1 MKWLWLCPLS
11 CKTCIHVP
19 GLCESGQ
26 KEEWKQE
33 DSSMVKRLHC
43 ELPRE
48 EWRYC
53 MSGVFTSFW
62 LTSCHQWPH
71 WTKQKQN
78 THCSHSKLLSH
89 NAQGHR
95 VGGHGSIFKQ
105 WDNRDTET
113 LLWQS
118 VTSSLRPKDAVVLAG
133 VQEAGCRCL
142 LVATVL
148 LIVKWKTHSQQSH
161 GYTRLNSIFSTHL
174 HERMQD
180 ELITKDCTT
189 LLHILNCLSLT
200 QNWTFLLI

>member
-1 MKWLWLCPLS
+1 MKTKVSAPLGSTTTSLPERWNGCDCAPLS

-19 GLCESGQ
+19 GVCEPGQ

-43 ELPRE
+43 ELARE

-53 MSGVFTSFW
+53 VSGVFTSFW

-95 VGGHGSIFKQ
+95 VGGHGTIFKQ
-105 WDNRDTET
+105 WDHRDTDHRDTT
-113 LLWQS
+113 L
-118 VTSSLRPKDAVVLAG
+118 AVSNILTEAKG
-133 VQEAGCRCL
+133 CSGACWSAEAGCRCL

-161 GYTRLNSIFSTHL
+161 GYMRLNSLNIFYSFTWTDARWTHY
-174 HERMQD
+174 
-180 ELITKDCTT
+180 
-189 LLHILNCLSLT
+189 
-200 QNWTFLLI
+200 

>member
-26 KEEWKQE
+26 KEEWKPE

-105 WDNRDTET
+105 WDNRDTT
-113 LLWQS
+113 LAVSNILTEAKGCSGACWS
-118 VTSSLRPKDAVVLAG
+118 ARSWVPLPPSGHSATDSKVKDTL
-133 VQEAGCRCL
+133 
-142 LVATVL
+142 TT
-148 LIVKWKTHSQQSH
+148 KSW
-161 GYTRLNSIFSTHL
+161 L
-174 HERMQD
+174 HE
-180 ELITKDCTT
+180 IK
-189 LLHILNCLSLT
+189 LNIFYSFT
-200 QNWTFLLI
+200 WTDARWTHY